1 MLAKKDNSM
10 LLLNQFKTFSI
21 NFAQNQTFKNQARE
35 NRKTLKW
42 PKTLTKSNF
51 INLKLKRHEEYLNY
65 RTYYIKQ
72 RT

>member
-1 MLAKKDNSM
+1 MTCKEGQFDVVV
-10 LLLNQFKTFSI
+10 NQFKTFSI

-42 PKTLTKSNF
+42 PKTMTKSNF

-65 RTYYIKQ
+65 GTYYVKQ
-72 RT
+72 KT